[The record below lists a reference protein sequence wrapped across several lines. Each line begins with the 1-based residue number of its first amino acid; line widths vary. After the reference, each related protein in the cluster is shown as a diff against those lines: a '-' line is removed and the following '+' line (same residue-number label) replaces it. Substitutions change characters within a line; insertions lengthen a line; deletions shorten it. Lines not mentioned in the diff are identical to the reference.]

1 MQVLGITLL
10 DQQCLH
16 PFSHCCVSIYPSVW
30 VIANIV
36 SSTETVQTFTTTGQQ
51 SDELPW
57 KHASWQTIWQSF
69 ITESAAAKQN
79 PQWHEHILWYRCW
92 ENFFHEVFT
101 MIIAK
106 LQYLH
111 TRGKLSASSIE
122 HYHSPIAHSL
132 LAEVTSI
139 FKIFPH
145 RFWWTKCEGTL
156 LTLIYNRISKGSH
169 SLATHTVHRERK
181 GLVMLQ
187 LSSCSHGN
195 QSALRS
201 S

>member
-1 MQVLGITLL
+1 MPPPILTLL
-10 DQQCLH
+10 CFNLSQCLSYCKYSIIH
-16 PFSHCCVSIYPSVW
+16 WDCADFYHHRATNRWVAMKARKLANYLTVIQNWICCCK
-30 VIANIV
+30 
-36 SSTETVQTFTTTGQQ
+36 T
-51 SDELPW
+51 
-57 KHASWQTIWQSF
+57 K
-69 ITESAAAKQN
+69 
-79 PQWHEHILWYRCW
+79 PQWHKHILWYRCR

-132 LAEVTSI
+132 FAEVTSI

-156 LTLIYNRISKGSH
+156 LTLMYNRISKGSH
-169 SLATHTVHRERK
+169 SLASHTVHRERK